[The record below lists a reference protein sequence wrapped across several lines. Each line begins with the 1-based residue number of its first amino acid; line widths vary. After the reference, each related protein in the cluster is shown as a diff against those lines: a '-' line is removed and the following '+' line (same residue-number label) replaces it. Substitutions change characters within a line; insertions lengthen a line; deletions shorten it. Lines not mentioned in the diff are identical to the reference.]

1 MIFFT
6 APPVIPS
13 EPTGSVKAHSV
24 RYLAEKAR
32 REAALSQKR
41 NASQLEKQ
49 AAERVTKKARIQQ
62 IEQAKRDVEAMQ
74 RRALGELE
82 TQLASLIGDDL
93 DDADLARLT
102 ASQKAALKQERDTRE
117 HEKLRV
123 ESRRVQLDNNVFGD
137 DWDGRLI

>member
-1 MIFFT
+1 
-6 APPVIPS
+6 VIPS

-32 REAALSQKR
+32 REVSLAQKR

-49 AAERVTKKARIQQ
+49 AAERVAKKARIQH

-82 TQLASLIGDDL
+82 AQLASSIGDEL
-93 DDADLARLT
+93 DDADLARL
-102 ASQKAALKQERDTRE
+102 AKSQKAALKQERDTRE
-117 HEKLRV
+117 HEKLRL

-137 DWDGRLI
+137 DWDGRLG